1 MRLMIFMA
9 AMATAFASSAD
20 ARGGGGSR
28 GFSYGTG
35 SSGSSHYVAPHSTGR
50 GGYTGGHYQTNPNGT
65 RSDNYG
71 SYGNYNYHNNGVGN
85 GYGRS
90 VPQF

>member
-1 MRLMIFMA
+1 MKVVVLTA
-9 AMATAFASSAD
+9 ALVAGFSVAAE
-20 ARGGGGSR
+20 ARGGGSSR

-35 SSGSSHYVAPHSTGR
+35 SSGSSHYVAPHSNGR
-50 GGYTGGHYQTNPNGT
+50 GGYTGGHYQTNPNST

-71 SYGNYNYHNNGVGN
+71 SYGNINPHTGGVGD

-90 VPQF
+90 RP

>member
-1 MRLMIFMA
+1 MRTAVIVA
-9 AMATAFASSAD
+9 ALTAVFVVSAE

-35 SSGSSHYVAPHSTGR
+35 SNSSSHYVAPHSTGR
-50 GGYTGGHYQTNPNGT
+50 GGYTGGHYQTNPNRT

-71 SYGNYNYHNNGVGN
+71 SYGNINPHTGGIGD

-90 VPQF
+90 RP